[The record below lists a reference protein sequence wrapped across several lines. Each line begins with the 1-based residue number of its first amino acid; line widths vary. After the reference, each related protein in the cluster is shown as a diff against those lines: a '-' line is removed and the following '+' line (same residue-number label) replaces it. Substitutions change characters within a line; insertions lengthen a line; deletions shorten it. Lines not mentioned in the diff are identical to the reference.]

1 MTALT
6 PPEDSM
12 AYNRNQAR
20 PLLTKPEFE
29 LFEASLSDRISSFT
43 PAQLRTKADRARR
56 LADKYRDL
64 YRRQGR
70 AARVKTGSGAGA
82 NERTDRKTAIFE
94 QALGRFE
101 ARLARL
107 GKAPAP
113 QSARGKA
120 ADRSR
125 AVRSD
130 RRKTAQNL
138 KEKKKTK

>member
-1 MTALT
+1 
-6 PPEDSM
+6 M

-20 PLLTKPEFE
+20 SLLTKPEFE
-29 LFEASLSDRISSFT
+29 LFEASLSDRIGSLT
-43 PAQLRTKADRARR
+43 AAQLRSKTDRARR

-70 AARVKTGSGAGA
+70 TAREKSGSGAGA

-101 ARLARL
+101 ARLAKL
-107 GKAPAP
+107 GKTPAP

-125 AVRSD
+125 AVRSS
-130 RRKTAQNL
+130 RRETAQRL
-138 KEKKKTK
+138 KETKKTK